1 LKLSSIEQPFSL
13 RRNFSWTL
21 VGNIFYSACQW
32 GMLILLAKL
41 GTPDMVGVFTLAL
54 AVTAPLFM
62 FSNLQLRVVQATDA
76 QAQFTFS
83 DYLGL
88 RLLASLLAL
97 ISLILIVLVLPYAP
111 LTKFVILTLGMAK
124 ALESI
129 SDVCYGL
136 MQQQERMDF
145 ISISLMVKGALSLLL
160 LAIGLIVTRQVLG
173 GVVGLAIA
181 WAIVLLGYD
190 LRVIRRF
197 LKIFGEQ
204 NLQTLVPA
212 WKWSTQQ
219 QLIRLTLPLGFVM
232 LLISL
237 NANIP
242 RYVIEHY
249 LNSRELGIFAAIA
262 YLMLV
267 GSIIQGALAQ
277 AASPRLAKYYAD
289 GRRKAFASL
298 LFNLMG
304 LGVLIGAIGVI
315 ISWLFGKQLLTL
327 LYNAEYSQY
336 STLLIWLMVSAA
348 LEYITSFLGTGI
360 TAARYFRVQVP
371 LFATSAVVMAIACFI
386 LIPIQGLAGIP
397 TAMIATGLLRIL
409 LCFAVLAYAL
419 KKNQLPDV
427 HPPVFL

>member
-1 LKLSSIEQPFSL
+1 LNSSPIDRPFSL

-41 GTPDMVGVFTLAL
+41 GTPEMVGVFTLAL

-76 QAQFTFS
+76 QAEFTFN

-88 RLLASLLAL
+88 RLVASLFAL
-97 ISLILIVLVLPYAP
+97 ISLILIVLVLPYES
-111 LTKFVILTLGMAK
+111 LTKFAILTIGMAK

-145 ISISLMVKGALSLLL
+145 ISISLIIKGALSLLL
-160 LAIGLIVTRQVLG
+160 LTIGLVVTKQVLG
-173 GVVGLAIA
+173 GAVGLAIA
-181 WAIVLLGYD
+181 WAMVLLGYD
-190 LRVIRRF
+190 LRVTRRL
-197 LKIFGEQ
+197 LKRGEGQ
-204 NLQTLVPA
+204 NLQKLFWA

-219 QLIRLTLPLGFVM
+219 QLIKLTLPLGFVM

-242 RYVIEHY
+242 RYFIEHY
-249 LNSRELGIFAAIA
+249 LDSRELGIFAAIA

-304 LGVLIGAIGVI
+304 LGVLIGAIGVV
-315 ISWLFGKQLLTL
+315 ISWLFGKQILAL
-327 LYNAEYSQY
+327 LYKAEYSQY
-336 STLLIWLMVSAA
+336 STLLVWLMVAAA

-371 LFATSAVVMAIACFI
+371 LFATSAVMMAIACFI

-397 TAMIATGLLRIL
+397 TAMIATGLLRIA
-409 LCFAVLAYAL
+409 LCFAVLAHAL
-419 KKNQLPDV
+419 QKHKSPDV
-427 HPPVFL
+427 RPPIFL